1 MKKLLAIVLVVVL
14 ALALSAS
21 AFASTTSVPL
31 GRPYVNDDASQ
42 AIWSNPEQNAEG
54 NDGYQTD
61 IPWALFKA
69 ATSIVITFDAVPDDM
84 DQDLNFIFQ
93 SPANWWDQNYVY
105 KYADIFVENDSGGGT
120 VTLPI
125 STFSGYADWSAQDN
139 GKFVLAFWND
149 ALKGG
154 NAVRASL
161 LGVPSDLAATYG
173 FAPSTGAITFIGL
186 AVAALAVSGTGAV
199 VVGRKLKK

>member
-69 ATSIVITFDAVPDDM
+69 ATSIVITFDGAK
-84 DQDLNFIFQ
+84 FISLAKGLHARLLLRGAKFISLQ
-93 SPANWWDQNYVY
+93 RGFTRSPFCA
-105 KYADIFVENDSGGGT
+105 IIISERRLRGGL
-120 VTLPI
+120 V
-125 STFSGYADWSAQDN
+125 
-139 GKFVLAFWND
+139 
-149 ALKGG
+149 
-154 NAVRASL
+154 
-161 LGVPSDLAATYG
+161 
-173 FAPSTGAITFIGL
+173 
-186 AVAALAVSGTGAV
+186 
-199 VVGRKLKK
+199 